1 MSHDQ
6 SVPVKRLAWVFTMSK
21 PAPAQPGLL
30 GRVREVEEGG
40 VYYSPSRI
48 PFQVIALGK
57 HAQDCT
63 IPMVIF
69 TNLIPTPD
77 QPQGTIW
84 TLEESVF
91 LSIYQEAL

>member
-1 MSHDQ
+1 MDIDQ
-6 SVPVKRLAWVFTMSK
+6 CRPVKRLAWTMEMSK
-21 PAPAQPGLL
+21 PVPAQPGLL
-30 GRVREVEEGG
+30 GTIREVEEGQ

-48 PFQVIALGK
+48 PFQVIARGK

-69 TNLIPTPD
+69 TNLLPTPD
-77 QPQGTIW
+77 QPQGVIW